1 VSDKRPNS
9 AEQLILDKARKLL
22 ARLETIEQLLE
33 FDLDFLQS
41 YADAIAE
48 ETQRLTQMTNTL
60 ER

>member
-1 VSDKRPNS
+1 MSDKRPNS

-48 ETQRLTQMTNTL
+48 ERQRLTQMTTTP